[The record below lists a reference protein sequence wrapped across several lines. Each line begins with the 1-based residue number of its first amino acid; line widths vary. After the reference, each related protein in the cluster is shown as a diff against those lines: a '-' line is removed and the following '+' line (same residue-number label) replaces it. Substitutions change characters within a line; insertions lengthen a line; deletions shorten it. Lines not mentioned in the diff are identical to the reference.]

1 MAASRKLAPTLYG
14 IVAFKLL
21 RGVILLM
28 LAMQAYALVGE
39 DLRPRFDEAVRRL
52 RIDPE
57 TEFFEHLGKR
67 IDAITPV
74 NVGWAATGALLYGLL
89 SVAEGVGL
97 ALRVRWAGLLVVV
110 ESGFFVP
117 LETYTMIRNP
127 SLTVGVILILNVA
140 IVIYLH
146 RNRDRLFRHRAARAG
161 KS

>member
-1 MAASRKLAPTLYG
+1 
-14 IVAFKLL
+14 
-21 RGVILLM
+21 M
-28 LAMQAYALVGE
+28 LAMQVYSLVGE

-57 TEFFEHLGKR
+57 TEFFEHLGNR

-74 NVGWAATGALLYGLL
+74 NLGWAATGALLYGLL

-97 ALRVRWAGLLVVV
+97 ALRVRWAGLLVVA

-117 LETYTMIRNP
+117 LETYSLIRNP
-127 SLTVGVILILNVA
+127 SLTIGAILILNIA

-146 RNRDRLFRHRAARAG
+146 RNRDRLFRHRA
-161 KS
+161 S